1 MSQILVPVAVI
12 GGMGLLFGALLGI
25 ASKIFAVKVDER
37 IPQIVEVLPGANCGG
52 CGFAGCNAYAAALAA
67 GKAAPN
73 QCPAG
78 GAAAAEKIAAIL
90 GVTAEEKEKTVAR
103 VLCNGNA
110 DRAKEKFTYDGPMD
124 CHTAMRLGGGDK
136 VCAYGCLGYGSC
148 EKVCR
153 FGAIST
159 ESGVAAVDEEKCVAC
174 GLCVKECP
182 KQIIRILPAK
192 SRFSVI
198 CSSKDKGKDVRS
210 ACQVGCIGCGI
221 CAKNCPKEAITL
233 ENNLAHIDP
242 ERCVNCGICAKKC
255 PQHTI
260 CKNDALGVH
269 FVMPSK
275 AV

>member
-1 MSQILVPVAVI
+1 M
-12 GGMGLLFGALLGI
+12 
-25 ASKIFAVKVDER
+25 
-37 IPQIVEVLPGANCGG
+37 
-52 CGFAGCNAYAAALAA
+52 
-67 GKAAPN
+67 
-73 QCPAG
+73 
-78 GAAAAEKIAAIL
+78 
-90 GVTAEEKEKTVAR
+90 TAEEKEKTVAR

-269 FVMPSK
+269 FVMPPK